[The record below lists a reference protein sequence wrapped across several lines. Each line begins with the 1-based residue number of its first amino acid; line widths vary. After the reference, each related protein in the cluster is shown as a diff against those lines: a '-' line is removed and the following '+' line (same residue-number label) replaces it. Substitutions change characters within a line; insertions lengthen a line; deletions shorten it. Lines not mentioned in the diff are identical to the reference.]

1 MTPVAV
7 AGLLT
12 VLLSLLD
19 ASNSKWVGSSGPD
32 LWWVAS
38 SPDLP
43 SGWVAS
49 SPDLPSG
56 WVASS
61 PDLPSGWVA
70 SSPEL
75 PSPDLPSE
83 WVALV
88 VLLTHL
94 AALSPPAVILKE
106 GHYVLFYLTPAIQP
120 RMLVTYDED
129 LSPLLVNVR
138 VGQVRNKL
146 IKLLA
151 SNDNGL
157 LTGVYNIDQVCGGKR
172 F

>member
-1 MTPVAV
+1 M
-7 AGLLT
+7 
-12 VLLSLLD
+12 
-19 ASNSKWVGSSGPD
+19 
-32 LWWVAS
+32 
-38 SPDLP
+38 
-43 SGWVAS
+43 
-49 SPDLPSG
+49 
-56 WVASS
+56 
-61 PDLPSGWVA
+61 
-70 SSPEL
+70 
-75 PSPDLPSE
+75 
-83 WVALV
+83 
-88 VLLTHL
+88 THL

>member
-1 MTPVAV
+1 M
-7 AGLLT
+7 
-12 VLLSLLD
+12 
-19 ASNSKWVGSSGPD
+19 
-32 LWWVAS
+32 
-38 SPDLP
+38 
-43 SGWVAS
+43 
-49 SPDLPSG
+49 
-56 WVASS
+56 
-61 PDLPSGWVA
+61 
-70 SSPEL
+70 
-75 PSPDLPSE
+75 
-83 WVALV
+83 V
-88 VLLTHL
+88 VLLTYL

-151 SNDNGL
+151 SNDNGSL
-157 LTGVYNIDQVCGGKR
+157 SGVYNIDQVCGGKR

>member
-32 LWWVAS
+32 LWWVTSSPDLPSGWVAS

-43 SGWVAS
+43 SWWVAS

-70 SSPEL
+70 
-75 PSPDLPSE
+75 
-83 WVALV
+83 LV
-88 VLLTHL
+88 VLLTYL

-138 VGQVRNKL
+138 VGQVRNK
-146 IKLLA
+146 
-151 SNDNGL
+151 
-157 LTGVYNIDQVCGGKR
+157 C
-172 F
+172 

>member
-1 MTPVAV
+1 MVVHHSCFSPLLLQGLIHLGKGTLTLNPYHSDRALMTPVAV

-19 ASNSKWVGSSGPD
+19 ASNSKLVSSSGPD

-43 SGWVAS
+43 SGWV
-49 SPDLPSG
+49 PL
-56 WVASS
+56 
-61 PDLPSGWVA
+61 
-70 SSPEL
+70 
-75 PSPDLPSE
+75 
-83 WVALV
+83 
-88 VLLTHL
+88 VLLLNRHHL
-94 AALSPPAVILKE
+94 AALSPPAVILKD

-138 VGQVRNKL
+138 VGQVRNKFV
-146 IKLLA
+146 A
-151 SNDNGL
+151 SNDDEITNWG
-157 LTGVYNIDQVCGGKR
+157 I
-172 F
+172 